1 MFEEDD
7 VLVLSL
13 AHALTKRGLV
23 CASAESCTG
32 GMVGAMLTAV
42 PGSSAWYLGGVISY
56 ANSVKQGILHVRK
69 EDLALFGAVSEAVVR
84 SMAMGV
90 CAALGADAAMSISGV
105 AGPSGGSAE
114 KPVGTVWIGWALN
127 GECRAELFHFLG
139 SRKDVRIQAAR
150 EAVRGLTAW
159 LHESC
164 A

>member
-1 MFEEDD
+1 MFEEND
-7 VLVLSL
+7 VLVLAL
-13 AHALTKRGLV
+13 AHALKRRGLV

-56 ANSVKQGILHVRK
+56 ANSVKQSLLHVRK

-105 AGPSGGSAE
+105 AGPGGGSAE
-114 KPVGTVWIGWALN
+114 KPVGTVWIGWAFH
-127 GECRAELFHFLG
+127 GESRAELFHFSG
-139 SRKDVRIQAAR
+139 SRSNVRMQAAR
-150 EAVRGLTAW
+150 EAVRGLAAW
-159 LHESC
+159 LNE